1 MGVQRPMDYGLE
13 IQRRLEK
20 ATNYNR
26 WILQTIQPYLGSRIL
41 EVGCSIGN
49 FTQYF
54 LDRSLVVA
62 LDVSEKYLEVLKAKH
77 DGRPNL
83 IPVHCSID
91 SPDVLSLKDY
101 ELDTAVVLNVLE
113 HVEDDERAL
122 RNIFQILSHTG
133 RLLMLAPA
141 FPVLFGAMD
150 RADDH
155 YRRYSRQDLERK
167 VAAAGFNIRKMG
179 YMNFLGFFGWFVNGR
194 IFRRSLLPKN
204 QLAIFN
210 RIVPILAAIERR
222 VPPPIGQS
230 IYCIA
235 QKP

>member
-1 MGVQRPMDYGLE
+1 MDYGLE

-54 LDRSLVVA
+54 LDCSLVVA
-62 LDVSEKYLEVLKAKH
+62 LDVSEKYLDILKVKY
-77 DGRPNL
+77 DGRANL

-91 SPDVLSLKDY
+91 SPDALGLKDY
-101 ELDTAVVLNVLE
+101 ALDTAVVLNVLE
-113 HVEDDERAL
+113 HVKDDEQAL
-122 RNIFQILSHTG
+122 RNIFQALAPSG
-133 RLLMLAPA
+133 RLLMLVPA
-141 FPVLFGAMD
+141 FPVLYGAMD
-150 RADDH
+150 LADDH
-155 YRRYSRQDLERK
+155 YRRYSRRELGRK
-167 VAAAGFNIRKMG
+167 VTAAGFNIRKMG
-179 YMNFLGFFGWFVNGR
+179 YMNFLGFFGWFINGR

-204 QLAIFN
+204 QLAVFN
-210 RIVPILAAIERR
+210 RMVPLVAAIERR
-222 VPPPIGQS
+222 IPPPIGQS